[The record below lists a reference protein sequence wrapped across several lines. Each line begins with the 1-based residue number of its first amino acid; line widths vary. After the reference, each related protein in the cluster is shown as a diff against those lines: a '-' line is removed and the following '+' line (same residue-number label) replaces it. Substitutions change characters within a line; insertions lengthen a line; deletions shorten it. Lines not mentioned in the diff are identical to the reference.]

1 LKFGGDKD
9 MKKYVN
15 GEYLDMTEEEIA
27 ELMAD
32 RETAT
37 EQEPTLLERIEA
49 IESAILEG
57 VLSDG

>member
-1 LKFGGDKD
+1 
-9 MKKYVN
+9 MKKCVN
-15 GEYLDMTEEEIA
+15 GEYLEMTEEEIA
-27 ELMAD
+27 ELLAD

-49 IESAILEG
+49 IEEAILEE